1 MVRWEV
7 IIKVHILIYVRCVD
21 VYIRVA
27 LINICGAE
35 AVLSAVKHGALSSDL
50 LREIHR
56 HM

>member
-21 VYIRVA
+21 VYMRVA
-27 LINICGAE
+27 LINVCGAE
-35 AVLSAVKHGALSSDL
+35 AVLSAVKYGVLSSDL